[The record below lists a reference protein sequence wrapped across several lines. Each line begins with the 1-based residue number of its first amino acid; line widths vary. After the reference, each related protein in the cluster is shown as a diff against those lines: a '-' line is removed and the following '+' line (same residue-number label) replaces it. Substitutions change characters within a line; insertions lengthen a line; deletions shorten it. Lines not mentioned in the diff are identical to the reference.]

1 MKTKLLCASLLT
13 ASLLSAPAM
22 ANDVLTGT
30 TKLACEAILC
40 LSSPTRPAECIP
52 SIRKYLSIWH
62 TKPHKT
68 IAARRSFLQLCPTAS
83 DATVRN
89 TIEDIVNKNIPD
101 CTAKGLN
108 KAYAIKNRL
117 TAGYTETQI
126 YLNPESLE
134 QRCGKEW
141 QSWVQ
146 YKCDKKQV
154 IDYDASAQNGV
165 IGIVGLKDKIK
176 TKTINTNCRFEDVK
190 Y

>member
-1 MKTKLLCASLLT
+1 MQTAKLLTASLLT
-13 ASLLSAPAM
+13 ASLLSTPVM
-22 ANDVLTGT
+22 ASEVLTGT

-154 IDYDASAQNGV
+154 IDYEATVQSGNLGM
-165 IGIVGLKDKIK
+165 KKPK
-176 TKTINTNCRFEDVK
+176 MKTINTNCRFEDVK